1 MASIEFGGLRQK
13 SLEWDRARVANF
25 FLQFG
30 LIWVFI
36 LLLIASAVIYPGL
49 FQFANIRNIVSQSA
63 PVGIAAVGMTFV
75 IISGGFDFSVG
86 SIVALSAV
94 VFANRADVTGL
105 WGAAAIVMLC
115 SFICGTINGVIVT
128 RLKVNPFVATLGSGS
143 MFGGAA
149 YIFSN
154 NAPQT
159 PNNPGFQYLGTQ
171 AWLGW
176 PIASWILFVALLVGG
191 FVLARTVYGRSI
203 YAIGGNSEAARLSG
217 LRVDLLR
224 GSTYVISALCAGL
237 AGLIL
242 TSRLGL
248 GQADMGGTMSL
259 DAIAI
264 VVVGGTS
271 LLGGE
276 GKMWRTAIGLL
287 ILSTLT
293 YLFDSLAVSTSYQ
306 LVVKGAIV
314 VAAVA
319 LDVFARSRRT

>member
-1 MASIEFGGLRQK
+1 MVSAEAGVIRRKPAVQDRRLSI
-13 SLEWDRARVANF
+13 NF
-25 FLQFG
+25 LLQFG
-30 LIWVFI
+30 LIWVFVI
-36 LLLIASAVIYPGL
+36 VLIGSAIVYPGL
-49 FQFANIRNIVSQSA
+49 FQWANIRNIISQNA
-63 PVGIAAVGMTFV
+63 PVGIVAAGMTFV
-75 IISGGFDFSVG
+75 IIGGGFDFSVG
-86 SIVALSAV
+86 PIVALSAV
-94 VFANRADVTGL
+94 IFANRADVTGL
-105 WGAAAIVMLC
+105 WGAAGIVLLC
-115 SFICGTINGVIVT
+115 SFVCGALNGILVT

-143 MFGGAA
+143 MFGGSA
-149 YIFSN
+149 YILSN

-159 PNNPGFQYLGTQ
+159 PSNLTFQYLGTQ

-176 PIASWILFVALLVGG
+176 PIASWILIAAYVFGA
-191 FVLARTVYGRSI
+191 FILARTVYGRSI

-217 LRVDLLR
+217 LRVELLR
-224 GSTYVISALCAGL
+224 GSTYVISAFTAGL

-248 GQADMGGTMSL
+248 GQADMGGNISL
-259 DAIAI
+259 DSIAI

-287 ILSTLT
+287 LLSTLT

-314 VAAVA
+314 VAAVS
-319 LDVFARSRRT
+319 LDVFARSRRA

>member
-1 MASIEFGGLRQK
+1 MTSTPIGSSRRALP
-13 SLEWDRARVANF
+13 EWDRIQFGNVL
-25 FLQFG
+25 LQFG
-30 LIWVFI
+30 MVWAFALV
-36 LLLIASAVIYPGL
+36 LIAAAIIYPGIIR
-49 FQFANIRNIVSQSA
+49 FANIRNLISQAA

-75 IISGGFDFSVG
+75 IIGGGFDFSV
-86 SIVALSAV
+86 SAVVALSAV
-94 VFANRADVTGL
+94 LFANRVDHAGL
-105 WGAAAIVMLC
+105 VGAAAIVLSASILC
-115 SFICGTINGVIVT
+115 GVINGVIVT
-128 RLKVNPFVATLGSGS
+128 RLKVNAFVATLGTGS

-149 YIFSN
+149 YILSD
-154 NAPQT
+154 NAPQIS
-159 PNNPGFQYLGTQ
+159 NNPHFQYLGTQ
-171 AWLGW
+171 SWIGW
-176 PIASWILFVALLVGG
+176 PIASWILILALIVGG

-203 YAIGGNSEAARLSG
+203 YAIGGNNEAARLSG
-217 LRVDLLR
+217 LPVGLLR

-237 AGLIL
+237 GGLIL
-242 TSRLGL
+242 ASRLGL

-287 ILSTLT
+287 ILATLT
-293 YLFDSLAVSTSYQ
+293 NLFDSLAVSTSYQ

-319 LDVFARSRRT
+319 LDLYARSRRP

>member
-1 MASIEFGGLRQK
+1 MTSIELTDIQRK
-13 SLEWDRARVANF
+13 PPSCDRAQVANVL
-25 FLQFG
+25 LQFG

-36 LLLIASAVIYPGL
+36 LLLIAAAIAYPGL

-63 PVGIAAVGMTFV
+63 PVGITAAGMTFV
-75 IISGGFDFSVG
+75 IIGCGFDFSVG

-115 SFICGTINGVIVT
+115 SVVCGAINGAIVT

-159 PNNPGFQYLGTQ
+159 PNDPSFQYLGTQ
-171 AWLGW
+171 AWFGW
-176 PIASWILFVALLVGG
+176 PIASWLLIVVLLGGG
-191 FVLARTVYGRSI
+191 FLLSRTVYGRSI

-224 GSTYVISALCAGL
+224 ASTYVISALSAGV

-248 GQADMGGTMSL
+248 GQADMGGSISL

-287 ILSTLT
+287 LLSTLT

>member
-1 MASIEFGGLRQK
+1 MASAEVGVIRHKTAVEYRRL
-13 SLEWDRARVANF
+13 SMNF
-25 FLQFG
+25 VLQFG

-36 LLLIASAVIYPGL
+36 ILLIGAAIVYPGL
-49 FQFANIRNIVSQSA
+49 FQFANIRNIISQNA
-63 PVGIAAVGMTFV
+63 PVGIVAAGMTFV
-75 IISGGFDFSVG
+75 IIGGGFDFSVG
-86 SIVALSAV
+86 PIVALSAV
-94 VFANRADVTGL
+94 IFANRADITGL
-105 WGAAAIVMLC
+105 WGAAGIVLLC
-115 SFICGTINGVIVT
+115 SFVCGALNGFLVT
-128 RLKVNPFVATLGSGS
+128 KLKVNPFVATLGSGS

-159 PNNPGFQYLGTQ
+159 PSSPAFQYLGTQ

-176 PIASWILFVALLVGG
+176 PIASWLLIAVYVLGA
-191 FVLARTVYGRSI
+191 FILARTVYGRSI

-217 LRVDLLR
+217 LRVELLR
-224 GSTYVISALCAGL
+224 GSTYVISACSAGL

-248 GQADMGGTMSL
+248 GQADMGGNISL
-259 DAIAI
+259 DSIAI

-276 GKMWRTAIGLL
+276 GQMWRTVIGLL
-287 ILSTLT
+287 LLSTLI

-314 VAAVA
+314 VAAVS
-319 LDVFARSRRT
+319 LDVFARSRRV

>member
-1 MASIEFGGLRQK
+1 MASTALGKIRRA
-13 SLEWDRARVANF
+13 SHDWDRTRVANI

-30 LIWVFI
+30 LIWAFV
-36 LLLIASAVIYPGL
+36 LLLIASAIAYPGL
-49 FQFANIRNIVSQSA
+49 LRFANIRNLISQGA
-63 PVGIAAVGMTFV
+63 PVGIVAAGMTFV
-75 IISGGFDFSVG
+75 IIGGGFDFSVG
-86 SIVALSAV
+86 SIVALAAV
-94 VFANRADVTGL
+94 VFANRADPVGL
-105 WGAAAIVMLC
+105 WAAAAIVLLC
-115 SFICGTINGVIVT
+115 SLVCGVINGVIVT
-128 RLKVNPFVATLGSGS
+128 RLKVNPFVATLGTGS

-154 NAPQT
+154 NAPQLSND
-159 PNNPGFQYLGTQ
+159 PNFQYLGSK
-171 AWLGW
+171 AWFSW
-176 PIASWILFVALLVGG
+176 PIASWILIVILLGGG

-203 YAIGGNSEAARLSG
+203 YAIGGNNEASRLSG

-224 GSTYVISALCAGL
+224 GSTYVISALCAGFG
-237 AGLIL
+237 GLIL
-242 TSRLGL
+242 ASRLGL

-264 VVVGGTS
+264 VVIGGTS

-276 GKMWRTAIGLL
+276 GKMWRTAVGLL

-293 YLFDSLAVSTSYQ
+293 NLFDSLAVATSYQ

-319 LDVFARSRRT
+319 LDLFARSRRT

>member
-1 MASIEFGGLRQK
+1 MTSIELTDIQRK
-13 SLEWDRARVANF
+13 LPSSDRAQVANVL
-25 FLQFG
+25 LQFG

-36 LLLIASAVIYPGL
+36 LLLIAAAIAYPGL

-63 PVGIAAVGMTFV
+63 PVGITAAGMTFV
-75 IISGGFDFSVG
+75 IIGGGFDFSVG

-105 WGAAAIVMLC
+105 WGAAAIVILC
-115 SFICGTINGVIVT
+115 SFVCGAINGAIVT

-159 PNNPGFQYLGTQ
+159 PNDPGFQYLGTQ
-171 AWLGW
+171 AWFGW
-176 PIASWILFVALLVGG
+176 PIASWVLIVVLLGGG
-191 FVLARTVYGRSI
+191 FLLSRTVYGRSI

-224 GSTYVISALCAGL
+224 ASTYVISALCAGV

-248 GQADMGGTMSL
+248 GQADMGGSISL

-287 ILSTLT
+287 LLSTLT

>member
-1 MASIEFGGLRQK
+1 MTSVEISDGPHKLIV
-13 SLEWDRARVANF
+13 WDRRRIINLA
-25 FLQFG
+25 LQFG

-36 LLLIASAVIYPGL
+36 LILVASAIAYPAL
-49 FQFANIRNIVSQSA
+49 FQFANIRNIISQSA
-63 PVGIAAVGMTFV
+63 PVGVAAAGVTFV
-75 IISGGFDFSVG
+75 VIGGGFDFSVA
-86 SIVALSAV
+86 SVVALSAV
-94 VFANRADVTGL
+94 VFANRADPLGL
-105 WGAAAIVMLC
+105 WGAAAVVVVC
-115 SFICGTINGVIVT
+115 SLACGTVNGVIVT

-149 YIFSN
+149 YIFSD

-176 PIASWILFVALLVGG
+176 PIASWILIVVFVAGG
-191 FVLARTVYGRSI
+191 FLLSRTVYGRSV

-217 LRVDLLR
+217 LPVDLIR
-224 GSTYVISALCAGL
+224 GSTYVISGLSAGL
-237 AGLIL
+237 SGLIL

-306 LVVKGAIV
+306 LVVKGGIV

>member
-1 MASIEFGGLRQK
+1 MASTELGTLRRA
-13 SLEWDRARVANF
+13 SPEWDRARVTNI

-30 LIWVFI
+30 LVWAFI
-36 LLLIASAVIYPGL
+36 LLLIASAIIYPGL
-49 FQFANIRNIVSQSA
+49 FQFANIRNLISQGA
-63 PVGIAAVGMTFV
+63 PVGITAAGMTFV
-75 IISGGFDFSVG
+75 IISGGFDFSVA
-86 SIVALSAV
+86 SIVALAAV
-94 VFANRADVTGL
+94 VFANRADVIGL
-105 WGAAAIVMLC
+105 WGAAAIVLLC
-115 SFICGTINGVIVT
+115 SFVCGVINGVIVT

-143 MFGGAA
+143 MIGGAA

-154 NAPQT
+154 NAPQLS
-159 PNNPGFQYLGTQ
+159 NDPGFPYLGTQ
-171 AWLGW
+171 AWFGW
-176 PIASWILFVALLVGG
+176 PIASWILIATLVVGG
-191 FVLARTVYGRSI
+191 VVLARTVYGRSI

-237 AGLIL
+237 GGLIL
-242 TSRLGL
+242 ASRLGL

-264 VVVGGTS
+264 VVIGGTS

-293 YLFDSLAVSTSYQ
+293 NLFDSLAVSTSYQ

-319 LDVFARSRRT
+319 LDLFARSRRA

>member
-1 MASIEFGGLRQK
+1 MASIEFGGLRQT

-115 SFICGTINGVIVT
+115 SFVCGTINGVIVT

-287 ILSTLT
+287 ILSTLI
-293 YLFDSLAVSTSYQ
+293 Y
-306 LVVKGAIV
+306 
-314 VAAVA
+314 
-319 LDVFARSRRT
+319 